1 MKNLSAAKI
10 GLLTA
15 SSIVVANMIGTGVFT
30 SLGFQVVDIPS
41 VFALLMLWVCGGVI
55 AFCGAVSYGELG
67 TALPR
72 SGGEYHLL
80 SKVYHPA
87 MGFLSGWISAT
98 IGFAAPTALAAVA
111 LGKYLVVVY
120 PGLPVDHIA
129 AGVVVLFAI
138 IHMVS
143 VGVGSFFQVFFTII
157 KIGVVLFFIV
167 AGLLTEH
174 PQNISVMP
182 DTQAWSYMATAGFAV
197 SLVYVSY
204 AFTGWNAAIYVVGEL
219 KNPSRNLPLALLV
232 STVLVTVLYTLINY
246 VFLLTVPM
254 QELVG
259 KIEVGFLAGTKLFQ
273 LQTANLLSIMIAVL
287 MLSTVS
293 AMVFVGAR
301 ITQVM
306 GEDYPVF
313 QFLAKKSKNDT
324 PVNSIIFQT
333 IITLLFIYTS
343 TFEEVMIYAGFTL
356 ALLTSVTVAGVFVLR
371 YKQPNLPRPY
381 KTWGYPYTPAL
392 FLLANTWITIFVLI
406 DKPKESLIGLTLIV
420 IGFIIFYLNQKMS
433 SIRP

>member
-1 MKNLSAAKI
+1 MMDNNKAKI

-15 SSIVVANMIGTGVFT
+15 SSIVIANMIGTGVFT
-30 SLGFQVVDIPS
+30 SLGFQVIEIQS
-41 VFALLMLWVCGGVI
+41 VFALLMLWVLGGAI

-111 LGKYLVVVY
+111 LGKYLAVVY
-120 PGLPVDHIA
+120 PTFPVDHIA
-129 AGVVVLFAI
+129 AGVVVFFAF
-138 IHMVS
+138 IHITS
-143 VGVGSFFQVFFTII
+143 VGIGSFFQVFFTII

-182 DTQAWSYMATAGFAV
+182 DAQAWSFMATAGFAV

-219 KNPSRNLPLALLV
+219 KNPSRNLPLALLL

-254 QELVG
+254 QELAG
-259 KIEVGFLAGTKLFQ
+259 KIEVGFLVGTKLFQ

-306 GEDYPVF
+306 GEDYLVF
-313 QFLAKKSKNDT
+313 KFLAKKSKNDT

-371 YKQPNLPRPY
+371 YKQPDLHRPY

-392 FLLANTWITIFVLI
+392 FLLANSWITIFVLI

-420 IGFIIFYLNQKMS
+420 FGFFIFYLNKKID
-433 SIRP
+433 SI

>member
-1 MKNLSAAKI
+1 
-10 GLLTA
+10 
-15 SSIVVANMIGTGVFT
+15 
-30 SLGFQVVDIPS
+30 
-41 VFALLMLWVCGGVI
+41 
-55 AFCGAVSYGELG
+55 
-67 TALPR
+67 
-72 SGGEYHLL
+72 
-80 SKVYHPA
+80 
-87 MGFLSGWISAT
+87 
-98 IGFAAPTALAAVA
+98 
-111 LGKYLVVVY
+111 
-120 PGLPVDHIA
+120 
-129 AGVVVLFAI
+129 
-138 IHMVS
+138 
-143 VGVGSFFQVFFTII
+143 
-157 KIGVVLFFIV
+157 
-167 AGLLTEH
+167 
-174 PQNISVMP
+174 MP
-182 DTQAWSYMATAGFAV
+182 DAQAWSYMATAGFAV

-371 YKQPNLPRPY
+371 YKQPDLPRPY

>member
-1 MKNLSAAKI
+1 MDNNKAKI

-15 SSIVVANMIGTGVFT
+15 SSIVIANMIGTGVFT
-30 SLGFQVVDIPS
+30 SLGFQVIEIQS
-41 VFALLMLWVCGGVI
+41 VFALLMLWVLGGAI

-111 LGKYLVVVY
+111 LGKYLAVVY
-120 PGLPVDHIA
+120 PTFPVDHIA
-129 AGVVVLFAI
+129 AGVVVFFAF
-138 IHMVS
+138 IHITS
-143 VGVGSFFQVFFTII
+143 VGIGSFFQVFFTII

-182 DTQAWSYMATAGFAV
+182 DAQAWSFMATAGFAV

-219 KNPSRNLPLALLV
+219 KNPSRNLPLALLL

-254 QELVG
+254 QELAG
-259 KIEVGFLAGTKLFQ
+259 KIEVGFLVGTKLFQ

-306 GEDYPVF
+306 GEDYLVF
-313 QFLAKKSKNDT
+313 KFLAKKSKNDT

-371 YKQPNLPRPY
+371 YKQPDLHRPY

-392 FLLANTWITIFVLI
+392 FLLANSWITIFVLI

-420 IGFIIFYLNQKMS
+420 FGFFIFYLNKKID
-433 SIRP
+433 SI